1 MVALS
6 EMKGVTSGSFLQQ
19 KQSRRSADSFHF
31 RWISIR
37 PRRALVTSPTAFGVE
52 EDDPC
57 GQVCVRELTADRAE
71 SWSEQVSV

>member
-1 MVALS
+1 MALS
-6 EMKGVTSGSFLQQ
+6 EVKGVTSGSFLQQ
-19 KQSRRSADSFHF
+19 KQSRRSTDSFHF

-37 PRRALVTSPTAFGVE
+37 PRHALDTSPTAFGIE

-57 GQVCVRELTADRAE
+57 GRVWVRELTADRAE